1 VTKLA
6 SSLAVLLGALAA
18 TSGAMAAD
26 LVVAVDETAIEQAT
40 SAWDGL
46 YVGAGVTFQS
56 STTTTETIF
65 SVQGL
70 VGANA
75 TFDSFLLGAEG
86 YLTYSWS
93 DSGSNFWAAGGTVR
107 GGLLATDDLLIY
119 AALGGEITE
128 GGQTFAT
135 VGGGAEFMVTDDL
148 SLDLE
153 YKYYI
158 GLNNGWEGHHVGLS
172 ANWHF

>member
-1 VTKLA
+1 MMTKLA
-6 SSLAVLLGALAA
+6 TSLAVLLGAMAA

-26 LVVAVDETAIEQAT
+26 LILIEEAAIESAT
-40 SAWDGL
+40 SNWDGL
-46 YVGAGVTFQS
+46 YAGAGVTFQS
-56 STTTTETIF
+56 STTSTETIF
-65 SVQGL
+65 GVQGL

-86 YLTYSWS
+86 YLTYMWS
-93 DSGSNFWAAGGTVR
+93 SSGSSFWGVGGTVR
-107 GGLLATDDLLIY
+107 GGVLATEDVLIY
-119 AALGGEITE
+119 AALGGEVVE
-128 GGQTFAT
+128 GGNTYAT
-135 VGGGAEFMVTDDL
+135 VGGGVEFMATENV

-158 GLNNGWEGHHVGLS
+158 GLNNGWEGHHVGIS

>member
-1 VTKLA
+1 MMTKLA
-6 SSLAVLLGALAA
+6 TSLAVLLGAMAA

-26 LVVAVDETAIEQAT
+26 LILIEEAAIESAT
-40 SAWDGL
+40 SNWDGF
-46 YVGAGVTFQS
+46 YAGAGVTFQS

-93 DSGSNFWAAGGTVR
+93 STGSDFWAAGGTVR
-107 GGLLATDDLLIY
+107 GGVLATDDLLIY
-119 AALGGEITE
+119 AALGGEVTE
-128 GGQTFAT
+128 GGSTFAT
-135 VGGGAEFMVTDDL
+135 VGGGAEFMVTEDL

-158 GLNNGWEGHHVGLS
+158 GLNNSWEGHHVGVS